1 MATKK
6 AAPKTSPSGALYR
19 HSTRSVIVEMP
30 LAVAKD
36 IHPLLAYIGAPVQL
50 PMPSPT
56 YSATMEESC
65 AKVGRLLNA
74 AIKHAVGK
82 GAR

>member
-6 AAPKTSPSGALYR
+6 AAQSKTSPSGALYR

-36 IHPLLAYIGAPVQL
+36 LLPLMRYIGGTDEKL
-50 PMPSPT
+50 KDYESPT
-56 YSATMEESC
+56 LMESC
-65 AKVGRLLNA
+65 AKIGRLLSA
-74 AIKHAVGK
+74 AVKHAAGK